1 MFGKLKDFATR
12 KLLEKQL
19 KDAPKEQQE
28 MVMKM
33 FQEDPELLE
42 AISKEIEAETKKGLS
57 QMQAAMK
64 VMPKYQGRLQKLMGG
79 QTQMRGGQG
88 FNPNGTIRK

>member
-1 MFGKLKDFATR
+1 MFGKIKSFATR
-12 KLLEKQL
+12 KLLEKQM

-33 FQEDPELLE
+33 FEQDPELLE
-42 AISKEIEAETKKGLS
+42 TISKEIEAETKKGLS
-57 QMQAAMK
+57 QMQASMK
-64 VMPKYQGRLQKLMGG
+64 VMPKYQARLQKLMGG
-79 QTQMRGGQG
+79 QMGRTPQG

>member
-1 MFGKLKDFATR
+1 MFGKIKSFATR
-12 KLLEKQL
+12 KLLEKQM
-19 KDAPKEQQE
+19 KDAPQEQQE

-42 AISKEIEAETKKGLS
+42 TISKEIEAETKKGLS

-79 QTQMRGGQG
+79 QMQQKGQG
-88 FNPNGTIRK
+88 FNPNGTIRR